1 MPRDMRVG
9 RWVQTP
15 DGIGVVADM
24 GGGRISVDFVGPDGN
39 TEASRRFPA
48 SEVSL
53 ADLDTIPDSR
63 RNPRPSKLSNPI
75 SDEENE
81 AKTAAI
87 ARGEFRE

>member
-24 GGGRISVDFVGPDGN
+24 GAGRISVDFVGPDGN
-39 TEASRRFPA
+39 TEHSRRFPA
-48 SEVSL
+48 SEITL
-53 ADLDTIPDSR
+53 ADLDAIPDSR
-63 RNPRPSKLSNPI
+63 RNPKPATLSDPI

-81 AKTAAI
+81 QKTAAI
-87 ARGEFRE
+87 ARGEFKE